1 MAAGSDS
8 LGRGRKAEDQVAVV
22 PHAAQIPAY
31 ARPVQDE
38 LRKLVERAGGRM
50 GLRTKTIPVG
60 DARLLADGVEQW
72 AKAHLIQRNGR
83 LYFAG
88 RPGIWHFFDSLY
100 PLQDP
105 NRWDRMREAVT
116 NELRLRGWERVGGTQ
131 GSGWY
136 LPR

>member
-1 MAAGSDS
+1 MAKNDAK
-8 LGRGRKAEDQVAVV
+8 LGRGRKAEQEVAAI
-22 PHAAQIPAY
+22 PNAADLAAF

-60 DARLLADGVEQW
+60 DVKLLANGVEQW
-72 AKAHLIQRNGR
+72 AKAHLTQRNGR

-105 NRWDRMREAVT
+105 NRWDRLREAVT

-131 GSGWY
+131 GSGWF